1 MDKII
6 ISNLQVPVHI
16 GTMPNEQ
23 DQPTRL
29 RLDLELSCHLEQA
42 GRSDALSDT
51 LDYFTLEEE
60 LYRTASGIRC
70 QLLEYLAERL
80 AELLLSKKEILSC
93 QIKITKPGVMRY
105 SDPVSIIIN
114 RSK

>member
-1 MDKII
+1 MDKIV
-6 ISNLQVPVHI
+6 ISNLKVPVHI

-23 DQPTRL
+23 DEATLL
-29 RLDLELSCHLEQA
+29 RLDLELFCSLAEA
-42 GRSDALSDT
+42 GKSDALSDT

-80 AELLLSKKEILSC
+80 AAVLLSKKEIFSC

-105 SDPVSIIIN
+105 SDPVSIVIN
-114 RSK
+114 REK